1 MGRGWKPPADP
12 AREQQQRIRVLI
24 YGEGVNERI
33 LQRMTDATGIP
44 KATLYRWKQQPELI
58 PLGKLTL
65 LMQALKISGE
75 DLAQAIAGEVKK

>member
-1 MGRGWKPPADP
+1 MPKTNYCRDP

-44 KATLYRWKQQPELI
+44 KATL
-58 PLGKLTL
+58 
-65 LMQALKISGE
+65 
-75 DLAQAIAGEVKK
+75 